1 MSGYYTTI
9 ARQLLSEIDG
19 IIQEVKSPNLVNT
32 STVEN
37 DIVSLRNTVNATQKR
52 FLEEVEQFDGA
63 PIMVPISKMDS
74 QLQKLRNLNARRI
87 QANRNLEN
95 QKKKSQN
102 EINRIKAMSN
112 IELKKRNILA
122 LINGLKRNIG
132 NNNRN

>member
-32 STVEN
+32 STIEN

-74 QLQKLRNLNARRI
+74 QLQKLRNLNTRRV

>member
-9 ARQLLSEIDG
+9 ARQLLSVIDG
-19 IIQEVKSPNLVNT
+19 IIQELKNHNLVNT
-32 STVEN
+32 STIEN
-37 DIVSLRNTVNATQKR
+37 NIVSLRNTVNATQKR

-95 QKKKSQN
+95 QKKKHQN
-102 EINRIKAMSN
+102 ELNRIKAMSN

-122 LINGLKRNIG
+122 LINGLRRNIG

>member
-32 STVEN
+32 STIEN

-63 PIMVPISKMDS
+63 PIMVPISKMDN